1 MMKRRYGAAFLIA
14 ILLAAIAI
22 VWWPRRP
29 EPPPL
34 VIGGELPAP
43 CRNVA
48 FEAVTYVVCEIDLRR
63 YNLAVFRAGADGKP
77 FGSLE
82 AFDKAMAGEGRPVLL
97 AMNGG
102 MYHEDLSP
110 VGLLV
115 ENGSEKSPLNL
126 ADDEG
131 NFFLKPNG
139 VFLVGKDDGKAA
151 VVESNAYAAA
161 KPDVAFAT
169 QSGPML
175 VIDGQIHPRFEPN
188 GTSRYIRNGVGVRDE
203 NTVVL
208 AISRSEVSF
217 GNFARLFRDALQ
229 CRNALF
235 LDGAVSA
242 LSDGKRMIV
251 GGKYPAGPIIS
262 VSAKPITSVSA
273 KPITPVSAR
282 QPPKQ

>member
-1 MMKRRYGAAFLIA
+1 MKKRYGAAFLIA
-14 ILLAAIAI
+14 ILVVANAFI
-22 VWWPRRP
+22 WWPKRP

-34 VIGGELPAP
+34 VIGGDLPAP

-48 FEAVTYVVCEIDLRR
+48 FEAVTYVVCEIDLR
-63 YNLAVFRAGADGKP
+63 ADSIGVFHAAADGKP
-77 FGSLE
+77 YGSLE
-82 AFDKAMAGEGRPVLL
+82 TFDKAVAAEGRPVLL
-97 AMNGG
+97 SMNGG

-115 ENGSEKSPLNL
+115 EDGSEKSPLNL
-126 ADDEG
+126 ADAEG

-139 VFLVGKDDGKAA
+139 VFLLGKDGKAA
-151 VVESNAYAAA
+151 VMESSAYAAA
-161 KPDVAFAT
+161 RPDVAFAT

-175 VIDGQIHPRFEPN
+175 VIGGALHPRFETN
-188 GTSRYIRNGVGVRDE
+188 GSSRYIRNGVGVRDE

-217 GNFARLFRDALQ
+217 GSFARLFRDALG

-242 LSDGKRMIV
+242 LSNGTRMIV

-262 VSAKPITSVSA
+262 VSVKPITSVSA
-273 KPITPVSAR
+273 R
-282 QPPKQ
+282 QPLTQ

>member
-1 MMKRRYGAAFLIA
+1 MMKRRYGAALPIA
-14 ILLAAIAI
+14 ILLAAIAV

-34 VIGGELPAP
+34 VVGGDLPAP

-48 FEAVTYVVCEIDLRR
+48 FEAVTYVVCEIDLR
-63 YNLAVFRAGADGKP
+63 ADSIGVFHAGADGKP

-82 AFDKAMAGEGRPVLL
+82 AFDKAVAGEGRPVLL

-115 ENGSEKSPLNL
+115 EDGSEKSRLNL
-126 ADDEG
+126 ADGEG

-139 VFLVGKDDGKAA
+139 VFLVGNDGKAA
-151 VVESNAYAAA
+151 VMESNAYAVT
-161 KPDVAFAT
+161 KRDVAFAT

-175 VIDGQIHPRFEPN
+175 VIDGKIHPLFEPN

-203 NTVVL
+203 NTVLL

-217 GNFARLFRDALQ
+217 GSFARLFRDALQ

-273 KPITPVSAR
+273 K
-282 QPPKQ
+282 QPQKQ